1 MENFVTGI
9 NTENA
14 TSQSLECWRKM
25 CVARTFE
32 LNVKKAFDAKA
43 IRCPIYLSL
52 GQESIPAAVSTLY
65 KNPAIFAQHRAHST
79 YLSFG
84 GDPETLIDEL
94 LLKPTGCSGGMG
106 GSASIQDKSISMFGH
121 TGFIGDQIPISVGF
135 ALGAARN
142 VLTIFGDAA
151 AEEDYAASSIG
162 YAAHKK
168 LPILFVCEDNNLSI
182 LTEVKVRRSWKIVDV
197 ARAMGVA
204 AEDISDDPWEIMQ
217 SVSEMI
223 GHLPALLNIHTIRHL
238 WHSGTGI
245 DGAPAYD
252 RFLLTREKL
261 SSMGLSSE
269 VAAIEDEAAK
279 RMENLWQ
286 TKVYQRVS

>member
-1 MENFVTGI
+1 
-9 NTENA
+9 
-14 TSQSLECWRKM
+14 
-25 CVARTFE
+25 
-32 LNVKKAFDAKA
+32 
-43 IRCPIYLSL
+43 
-52 GQESIPAAVSTLY
+52 
-65 KNPAIFAQHRAHST
+65 
-79 YLSFG
+79 
-84 GDPETLIDEL
+84 
-94 LLKPTGCSGGMG
+94 
-106 GSASIQDKSISMFGH
+106 MFGH

-252 RFLLTREKL
+252 RFLH
-261 SSMGLSSE
+261 
-269 VAAIEDEAAK
+269 A
-279 RMENLWQ
+279 
-286 TKVYQRVS
+286 